1 MSLRDFSVSVKNQT
15 QYVFPLSETRTGKRQ
30 VTISMFKNKVRVDI
44 REYYLNNE
52 EWLPG
57 KKGISLD
64 LEQFEELEKLLPLI
78 KESCDELK
86 K

>member
-30 VTISMFKNKVRVDI
+30 VTISVFKNKVRVDI
-44 REYYLNNE
+44 REYYLSNE

-78 KESCDELK
+78 KEACEELK
-86 K
+86 